1 MDATRN
7 LTIEFNDGARVRYA
21 MPVQAKNAAAQ
32 QLMIEDFLKG
42 RHLVVECEGR
52 LRMYPV
58 ESIRMVEISGEGTT
72 LEGVKLPMHTIR
84 ASKLLAE

>member
-1 MDATRN
+1 MDAIRN
-7 LTIEFNDGARVRYA
+7 LIIEFNDGAQVRYA
-21 MPVQAKNAAAQ
+21 MPVQAKNAAAA

-58 ESIRMVEISGEGTT
+58 ENIRMVEISGDGAT

-84 ASKLLAE
+84 ATKLLKD